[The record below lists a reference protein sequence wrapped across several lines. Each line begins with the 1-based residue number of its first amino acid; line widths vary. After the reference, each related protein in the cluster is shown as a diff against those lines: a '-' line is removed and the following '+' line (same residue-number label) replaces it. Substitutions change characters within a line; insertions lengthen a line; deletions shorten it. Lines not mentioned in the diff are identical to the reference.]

1 MIKFF
6 RRESAEIFGRI
17 YFETDTE
24 MPKTACI
31 CFKKKQA
38 LPRSIW
44 NEPVFIIMS
53 CKKRKNRVKL
63 LETLDGLQYRICM
76 RKLILSN
83 L

>member
-6 RRESAEIFGRI
+6 GGNLQIFGRI

-44 NEPVFIIMS
+44 NESVFYNYDLQ
-53 CKKRKNRVKL
+53 KKKNRVKL